1 MLFEQLDIVEPIL
14 AALREKGYKTPTPI
28 QQQAIPAILSGR
40 DVLAC
45 AQTGTGKTASF
56 SIPVLQKLSQQKR
69 GNGIRALVIV
79 PTRELAIQVS
89 ENVNKY
95 GAKLPVRSVL
105 LYGGVPQTKQVQ
117 ALRNGCDLVIATPGR
132 LMDLIQQRAL
142 NLSGLEILVMDEADR
157 MLDMG
162 FIRDVT
168 KILKM
173 IPAAC
178 QRVLLSATMPS
189 EIQQLVAT
197 ILKDPVR
204 INIAHVATAAKIE
217 QNVYHVARS
226 NKRALLKHVISEH
239 QMANVIVFA
248 RTKHGADKIAHDLQ
262 KSGISAE
269 AFHGN
274 KSQGAR
280 QRSLTNFKLNRT
292 RVLVATDIASRGID
306 IVDLPFVINYEL
318 PDTAETYTHRI
329 GRTGRAGNTG
339 RALSFCDHE
348 ETSQLRQ
355 INKLHPGKLHIADHP
370 FGDKIQTEQPFKKQS
385 YKTNYQY

>member
-14 AALREKGYKTPTPI
+14 AALRKKGYKTPTPI

-40 DVLAC
+40 DVIAC

-56 SIPVLQKLSQQKR
+56 SIPVLQKLSHSKR
-69 GNGIRALVIV
+69 PGVVRGLALV

-89 ENVNKY
+89 ENVTNY
-95 GAKLPVRSVL
+95 GTNLHVRSVL
-105 LYGGVPQTKQVQ
+105 LYGGVPQTKQVK
-117 ALRNGCDLVIATPGR
+117 ALKSGCDLVIATPGR

-142 NLSGLEILVMDEADR
+142 NLAGLEILVMDEADR

-168 KILKM
+168 KILRM
-173 IPAAC
+173 IPAPC
-178 QRVLLSATMPS
+178 QRVLLSATMPF
-189 EIQQLVAT
+189 EIQQLVST
-197 ILKDPVR
+197 ILKDPIK
-204 INIAHVATAAKIE
+204 INIAHVNTAARIE
-217 QNVYHVARS
+217 QNVYHVAKS
-226 NKRALLKHVISEH
+226 NKRALLKHVISDQ
-239 QMANVIVFA
+239 QMANVIVFS
-248 RTKHGADKIAHDLQ
+248 RTKHGADKIALDLQ
-262 KSGISAE
+262 RAGISAE

-280 QRSLTNFKLNRT
+280 YRSLSNFKAKKT

-306 IVDLPFVINYEL
+306 INDLPFVINYEM

-339 RALSFCDHE
+339 TALSFCDHE
-348 ETSQLRQ
+348 EAAQLKQ
-355 INKLHPGKLHIADHP
+355 INKLHPGKIRVADHP
-370 FGDKIQTEQPFKKQS
+370 FGNKVQNERPFKKHS
-385 YKTNYQY
+385 YRTSYQG

>member
-1 MLFEQLDIVEPIL
+1 MLFNQLDIVEPIL
-14 AALREKGYKTPTPI
+14 AALHEKGYKTPTPI

-40 DVLAC
+40 DVVAC

-56 SIPVLQKLSQQKR
+56 SIPVLQKLSNQKR
-69 GNGIRALVIV
+69 ANVIRALVLV

-89 ENVNKY
+89 DNVDKY
-95 GAKLPVRSVL
+95 GSKLAVRSVL

-117 ALRNGCDLVIATPGR
+117 ALKRGCDLVVATPGR

-142 NLSGLEILVMDEADR
+142 NLSGLEIIVMDEADR

-162 FIRDVT
+162 FIRDVM

-173 IPAAC
+173 IPASC
-178 QRVLLSATMPS
+178 QKVLLSATMPS
-189 EIQQLVAT
+189 EIQQLVST
-197 ILKDPVR
+197 ILKDPIR
-204 INIAHVATAAKIE
+204 INIAHVATAARIE

-248 RTKHGADKIAHDLQ
+248 RTKHGADKIAFDLQ
-262 KSGISAE
+262 RSGISAE

-280 QRSLTNFKLNRT
+280 YRSLTNFKSKKT

-306 IVDLPFVINYEL
+306 ISDLPFVINYEM

-348 ETSQLRQ
+348 ESAQLKQ
-355 INKLHPGKLHIADHP
+355 INKLHPGKIRVADHP
-370 FGDKIQTEQPFKKQS
+370 FGNILQNERNVRKAIL
-385 YKTNYQY
+385 